1 MSIIKDIAAL
11 RGINM
16 ETRKRIGNILV
27 ESGIITG
34 KTLERTLILQ
44 KRSRKRL
51 GVLLRGMGIV
61 TEDEVV
67 EALAKQNNLKIIRNF
82 ADRSFPKELL
92 DLIPAQIAMEKLI
105 FPLKHHER
113 MLAIATFDPLDRETF
128 DRLAQLTGLNICPVL
143 ASREEIIA
151 SVRKNYTKEENEI
164 SRSQKI
170 LLIDDSPI
178 FTQVIETAF
187 RKENYDVLV
196 AGDGVEGL
204 KMAVSNHP
212 DLILCDL
219 LMPQMNGYEFIRV
232 LRAHYDIADIPVILM
247 TTKASVEEED
257 RALKAGF
264 IDFISKPV
272 QPVRLV
278 AQTKKVLS
286 IVENLRQT
294 VGGSQVN
301 VDIEPDVFSTKAT
314 NRSNYNRRDVTNR
327 DDSIILRAIRK

>member
-1 MSIIKDIAAL
+1 
-11 RGINM
+11 M

-34 KTLERTLILQ
+34 KTLERALILQ

-61 TEDEVV
+61 TEEEVV
-67 EALAKQNNLKIIRNF
+67 EALAKQHNLKIIRNF
-82 ADRSFPKELL
+82 SNRPFPKELL

-113 MLAIATFDPLDRETF
+113 MLAIATSDPLDRETF
-128 DRLAQLTGLNICPVL
+128 DQLAKITGLNICPVL
-143 ASREEIIA
+143 ASREEIVA
-151 SVRKNYTKEENEI
+151 SVRKNYANEESEL

-178 FTQVIETAF
+178 FIQVIESAL
-187 RKENYDVLV
+187 RKEEYEVLV

-204 KMAVSNHP
+204 AMAIANQP

-219 LMPQMNGYEFIRV
+219 LMPQMNGYEFIRI

-264 IDFISKPV
+264 VDFISKPV

-278 AQTKKVLS
+278 AQARKVLS
-286 IVENLRQT
+286 IVENLRQS
-294 VGGSQVN
+294 VGGAPIN
-301 VDIEPDVFSTKAT
+301 VDLEPDVFSTKAA

-327 DDSIILRAIRK
+327 DDNTILRAMRK

>member
-1 MSIIKDIAAL
+1 
-11 RGINM
+11 M

-61 TEDEVV
+61 TEEEVV
-67 EALAKQNNLKIIRNF
+67 EALAKQHNLKIIRNF
-82 ADRSFPKELL
+82 SNRPFPKELL

-113 MLAIATFDPLDRETF
+113 MLAIATSDPLDRETF
-128 DRLAQLTGLNICPVL
+128 DQLAQITGLNICPVL

-151 SVRKNYTKEENEI
+151 SVRKNYAIEESEI

-178 FTQVIETAF
+178 FTQVIESAL
-187 RKENYDVLV
+187 RKDYDVLV
-196 AGDGVEGL
+196 AGDGAEGL
-204 KMAVSNHP
+204 AMAIANQP

-247 TTKASVEEED
+247 TTKASTEEED

-264 IDFISKPV
+264 VDFISKPV

-278 AQTKKVLS
+278 AQARKVLS
-286 IVENLRQT
+286 IVENLRQS
-294 VGGSQVN
+294 VGGGPIN
-301 VDIEPDVFSTKAT
+301 VDLEPDVFSTKAA

-327 DDSIILRAIRK
+327 DDSTILKAIRK